1 MNYCKYDIIHDIHIK
16 KEDNMSLVRDT
27 LLEII
32 LIIPGM
38 LLAFTFHEY
47 AHALVADRL
56 GDKTPRFQG
65 RLTLNPISHIDPI
78 GFVAVLLFRF
88 GWAKPVQTNPS
99 AYKNYYKDDLKVSLA
114 GPIANFLVA
123 IIMAIILGFFA
134 KYAQAVLPDVLS
146 KVLYSMIFLAIVINV
161 NIGLFNLIPI
171 PGLDGFSLLRDLKP
185 SFFHRY
191 EEKFYQ
197 YQMLIMLGLIFVGG
211 RIIEIPAGF
220 ILRGLMTLAAQV
232 VNLF

>member
-1 MNYCKYDIIHDIHIK
+1 MD
-16 KEDNMSLVRDT
+16 SVRDT
-27 LLEII
+27 ILNMI

-38 LLAFTFHEY
+38 LIAFTFHEF
-47 AHALVADRL
+47 AHAYVADKL

-65 RLTLNPISHIDPI
+65 RLTLNPTSHIDPI
-78 GFVAVLLFRF
+78 GFIAVLLFSF

-114 GPIANFLVA
+114 GPITNFLIA
-123 IIMAIILGFFA
+123 IVMSVILGVFVRFA
-134 KYAQAVLPDVLS
+134 YGILPEALAGVLFTMIRLAV
-146 KVLYSMIFLAIVINV
+146 VINV

-197 YQMLIMLGLIFVGG
+197 YQMLIMLGLIFIGG
-211 RIIEIPAGF
+211 RIIQVPASF
-220 ILRGLMTLAAQV
+220 ILKGLMSLASQV
-232 VNLF
+232 VGLF

>member
-1 MNYCKYDIIHDIHIK
+1 MDSI
-16 KEDNMSLVRDT
+16 RDT
-27 LLEII
+27 ILNMI

-38 LLAFTFHEY
+38 LIAFTFHEF
-47 AHALVADRL
+47 AHAYVADKL

-78 GFVAVLLFRF
+78 GFVAVLLFSF

-114 GPIANFLVA
+114 GPITNFLIA
-123 IIMAIILGFFA
+123 IVMAVILGIFA
-134 KYAQAVLPDVLS
+134 RFADGILPEALAGVLFTMIRLAV
-146 KVLYSMIFLAIVINV
+146 VINV

-211 RIIEIPAGF
+211 RIIQIPASF
-220 ILRGLMTLAAQV
+220 ILKGLMSLASQV
-232 VNLF
+232 VSLF

>member
-1 MNYCKYDIIHDIHIK
+1 MNS
-16 KEDNMSLVRDT
+16 MRDT
-27 LLEII
+27 ILNMI

-47 AHALVADRL
+47 AHAYVADKL

-78 GFVAVLLFRF
+78 GFVAVLLFSF

-114 GPIANFLVA
+114 GPIANFLIA
-123 IIMAIILGFFA
+123 IVMAVILGIFVRFA
-134 KYAQAVLPDVLS
+134 YGILPEALAGVLLIMIRLS
-146 KVLYSMIFLAIVINV
+146 VVINV

-171 PGLDGFSLLRDLKP
+171 PGLDGFSLFRDLKP
-185 SFFHRY
+185 NTFHKY
-191 EEKFYQ
+191 EDKFYQ
-197 YQMLIMLGLIFVGG
+197 YQMLIMLGLIFIGG
-211 RIIEIPAGF
+211 KIIQIPAGF
-220 ILRGLMTLAAQV
+220 ILKGLMSLASQV
-232 VNLF
+232 VSLF